1 MMRRKMRKLLA
12 LLLAAMLMSAC
23 ALTPAMAT
31 GMSAT
36 PSQAGTTQENG
47 GKTASETELNT
58 PETEPTTP
66 ISQVR
71 MQLVPDENGLSNDL
85 LVTGTCEPGHAVNV
99 WLCDKDGV
107 RIQGTFNPHAIKRTT
122 TSKGTFVTTFT
133 DLADGVY
140 RVEAA
145 YKLGSLKAVQAVT
158 PDLEPLNYVVV
169 DAAARAQEA
178 SSGNEPAVSEPVV
191 SEPVVSE
198 PVVNEPVVTV
208 PTTPLTSVQ
217 ASLSGTKDIYV
228 MGQGEEGRKVV
239 ITIYKGDA
247 ATSVAHTE
255 TISGGVFSTTFTD
268 MTPNDYRVHVC
279 YADAPEMS
287 TFANDGGV
295 VTVPASDPNAGTASD
310 PNAGTAS
317 DLNAGVSD
325 PNAGTASDPNAG
337 TASDPNAGMS
347 DPNAVVSDPNAVVS
361 DPNAGTASDSNGMP
375 STPVAITGISGGT
388 ESVQITGTAAANG
401 TVYIT
406 GSVDGQAFESKG
418 HPVGAD
424 GAFSL
429 TVALPGKSG
438 QVAVEVWVEEVGN
451 SSNFASQTVSVTVQA
466 AAQEPQQGPSMLNLS
481 PLTITEATYDV
492 AAGKFTIAGAGEPG
506 QNITIQVGEKTYEG
520 QIGSDGLYSIN
531 ESANGMT
538 GSVSVSVAYKDDA
551 SVQAATTTLVIPDP
565 STPTTVDITLSEVT
579 GGEGQITVKG
589 TAKAETEVTATV
601 GGATGTATADAT
613 GAFTLTIANVP
624 ANTYNEISVQYTDTA
639 NGNGATWQSPVTV
652 TAPQPDV
659 TPITVDALG
668 GEEVITVSGTAAA
681 GAKLN
686 ITLTVNGN
694 QTPYTASAQADE
706 SGAYSQSVAVKE
718 TGSLTVNVRV
728 EEDGAR
734 TPNVQELS
742 GHVVTVTPRVTT
754 LTVNVSY
761 DAGTQKVT
769 VSGAGN
775 ANEKLE
781 VKIGTT
787 ATFEAQVDT
796 NGLYTLTE
804 YVVGEG
810 DGMQV
815 VVTSK
820 DDPGRT
826 ASTTVNIPVPPT
838 TVDIKLQTATGGVGQ
853 VVLTGTAK
861 PTAAVQATVGGATGT
876 ATAAANGSFSLT
888 VTNVPAGDYNNIVVQ
903 YTDPSNGASATWN
916 AAVTVT
922 APVTATDI
930 TITTVTPEV
939 GKVTVI
945 GTAKAGER
953 VVASMLTPDNKTVT
967 RGIAVDANGSYTVVF
982 DGLVS
987 GTYKTLVVQYVS
999 AGVGNQANY
1008 AADIVV
1014 PAPAVETPSLQV
1026 DKLYVD
1032 SLVVIGKT
1040 TPNLKVTVST
1050 SYGSTQYV
1058 YSQNAGADG
1067 VFRIPLPRTQSV
1079 SAVVRVTVTYG
1090 ENQTVS
1096 TDIVVEKLTQK
1107 PTYLTLSRYKGSRG
1121 QVVLNLQERLAALGY
1136 PVNLTARYD
1145 YATEAAVR
1153 EFQRINGLA
1162 VDGIAGKDTQTKL
1175 YSVSARPYGSSTPT
1189 LYPVLVRGDRGSA
1202 VTRLQQRLRELGYY
1216 TISVD
1221 GIYGVGTQS
1230 AVRAFQ
1236 RINNLTQTG
1245 TADSYTQEVLF
1256 SAAALPVN
1264 SYTTSYVNLE
1274 RGDRGSAVTRL
1285 QSRLAALG
1293 YYSGSLDGIYGSA
1306 TQSAVRRFQSR
1317 NGIHAT
1323 GEADVNTQTVLFGSG
1338 AIANNSSGSSVGYVY
1353 LHYGSKGAAV
1363 TRLQQALK
1371 GEGYYR
1377 TGYVDGIYGDLTYA
1391 AVKEFQRDHGLA
1403 VDGIAGRKTQNA
1415 LYGTNY

>member
-1 MMRRKMRKLLA
+1 MRKWLA
-12 LLLAAMLMSAC
+12 LLLAAMLMGAC
-23 ALTPAMAT
+23 ALTPAVA
-31 GMSAT
+31 GASAT
-36 PSQAGTTQENG
+36 PSEANG
-47 GKTASETELNT
+47 GTASQ
-58 PETEPTTP
+58 ETEPTTP

-85 LVTGTCEPGHAVNV
+85 LVTGTCEPDHTVNV

-107 RIQGTFNPHAIKRTT
+107 RIQGSFNPHVVKRAN

-178 SSGNEPAVSEPVV
+178 SSGNEPAVSEPAV

-198 PVVNEPVVTV
+198 PVVNEPVVTA
-208 PTTPLTSVQ
+208 PTTPLASVQ
-217 ASLSGTKDIYV
+217 ASLSGTSDIV
-228 MGQGEEGRKVV
+228 VTGQGEEGRKVV

-255 TISGGVFSTTFTD
+255 TISGGAFSTTFTD

-279 YADAPEMS
+279 YADAPDMS
-287 TFANDGGV
+287 VFANDGGA
-295 VTVPASDPNAGTASD
+295 VTVPASDPNAGQSD
-310 PNAGTAS
+310 PNAGQ
-317 DLNAGVSD
+317 SD
-325 PNAGTASDPNAG
+325 PNAGQSDPNAG
-337 TASDPNAGMS
+337 QSDPNAGQS
-347 DPNAVVSDPNAVVS
+347 DPNGGA
-361 DPNAGTASDSNGMP
+361 P
-375 STPVAITGISGGT
+375 STPVAITSISGGT
-388 ESVQITGTAAANG
+388 ESVQIAGTAAANG

-406 GSVDGQAFESKG
+406 GAVDGQTFESQG
-418 HPVGAD
+418 HAVGAD
-424 GAFSL
+424 GSFSL
-429 TVALPGKSG
+429 TVALPGRSG
-438 QVAVEVWVEEVGN
+438 QVSVEVWVEEVGN
-451 SSNFASQTVSVTVQA
+451 SSNYASQTVSVTVQA
-466 AAQEPQQGPSMLNLS
+466 AAQDPQGPATLDLR
-481 PLTITEATYDV
+481 PLTITNATYDP
-492 AAGKFTIAGAGEPG
+492 ASGKFTIAGEGEPG
-506 QNITIQVGEKTYEG
+506 QSITIQVGEKTYEG

-531 ESANGMT
+531 ESADGLT

-551 SVQAATTTLVIPDP
+551 SVPEATTTLVIPDP

-589 TAKAETEVTATV
+589 KAKAETEVAATV

-639 NGNGATWQSPVTV
+639 NGNGATWQTPVTV

-668 GEEVITVSGTAAA
+668 GEEVITISGTAAA

-706 SGAYSQSVAVKE
+706 SGAYSQSIAVAE

-734 TPNVQELS
+734 TPNSQELN

-754 LTVNVSY
+754 LTVNASY

-838 TVDIKLQTATGGVGQ
+838 TVDIQLQSAVGGVGQ

-922 APVTATDI
+922 APVTVTDI

-967 RGIAVDANGSYTVVF
+967 RGIAVDGNGSYTVVF

-1008 AADIVV
+1008 ASDIVV

-1096 TDIVVEKLTQK
+1096 ADIVVEKLTQK

-1264 SYTTSYVNLE
+1264 SYTTSYVHLE

-1317 NGIHAT
+1317 NGIYAT

-1338 AIANNSSGSSVGYVY
+1338 AIANNSSGSSIGYVY

>member
-1 MMRRKMRKLLA
+1 MRSKMRKWLA
-12 LLLAAMLMSAC
+12 LLLAAMLMGAC
-23 ALTPAMAT
+23 ALTPAVA
-31 GMSAT
+31 GASAT
-36 PSQAGTTQENG
+36 PSEANG
-47 GKTASETELNT
+47 GTASQ
-58 PETEPTTP
+58 ETEPTTP

-85 LVTGTCEPGHAVNV
+85 LVTGTCEPDHTVNV

-107 RIQGTFNPHAIKRTT
+107 RIQGSFNPHVVKRAN
-122 TSKGTFVTTFT
+122 TSEGTFVTTFT

-169 DAAARAQEA
+169 DAAARAQAA
-178 SSGNEPAVSEPVV
+178 SSNNEQPAGNEPAG
-191 SEPVVSE
+191 
-198 PVVNEPVVTV
+198 NESAGNETTVTA
-208 PTTPLTSVQ
+208 PTTPLASVQ
-217 ASLSGTKDIYV
+217 ASLSGTSDIV
-228 MGQGEEGRKVV
+228 VTGQGEEGRKVV

-255 TISGGVFSTTFTD
+255 TISGGAFSTTFTD
-268 MTPNDYRVHVC
+268 MMPNDYRVHVC
-279 YADAPEMS
+279 YADAPDMS
-287 TFANDGGV
+287 VFANDGGA
-295 VTVPASDPNAGTASD
+295 VTVPASDPNAGQSD
-310 PNAGTAS
+310 PNAGAS
-317 DLNAGVSD
+317 DPNAGVSD
-325 PNAGTASDPNAG
+325 PNAG
-337 TASDPNAGMS
+337 
-347 DPNAVVSDPNAVVS
+347 VS
-361 DPNAGTASDSNGMP
+361 DPNAGESDPNAGESDPNGGTP
-375 STPVAITGISGGT
+375 STPVAITSISGGT
-388 ESVQITGTAAANG
+388 ESVQIAGTAAANG

-406 GSVDGQAFESKG
+406 GSVDGQTFESQG

-424 GAFSL
+424 GSFSL
-429 TVALPGKSG
+429 TVALPGRFG
-438 QVAVEVWVEEVGN
+438 QVSVEVWVEEVGN
-451 SSNFASQTVSVTVQA
+451 SSNYASQTVSVTVQA
-466 AAQEPQQGPSMLNLS
+466 AAQDPQGPATLDLR
-481 PLTITEATYDV
+481 PLTITNATYD
-492 AAGKFTIAGAGEPG
+492 AASGKFTIAGAGDPG

-520 QIGSDGLYSIN
+520 QIGSDGLYSIS
-531 ESANGMT
+531 ESADGLT
-538 GSVSVSVAYKDDA
+538 GNVSVSVAYRDGA
-551 SVQAATTTLVIPDP
+551 SVPAATTTLVIPDP

-639 NGNGATWQSPVTV
+639 NGNGATWQTPVTV

-706 SGAYSQSVAVKE
+706 SGAYSQSIAVAE

-734 TPNVQELS
+734 TPNSQELN

-754 LTVNVSY
+754 LTVSASY

-787 ATFEAQVDT
+787 ATFEAQVDI

-826 ASTTVNIPVPPT
+826 ANTTVNIPVPPS
-838 TVDIKLQTATGGVGQ
+838 TVDIQLQSAVGGVGQ

-861 PTAAVQATVGGATGT
+861 PAAAVQATVGGATGT

-945 GTAKAGER
+945 GTAKVGER

-967 RGIAVDANGSYTVVF
+967 RGIAVDGNGSYTVVF

-1008 AADIVV
+1008 ASDIVV

-1040 TPNLKVTVST
+1040 TPGLKVTVST

-1096 TDIVVEKLTQK
+1096 ADIVVEKLTQK

-1264 SYTTSYVNLE
+1264 SYTTSYVHLE

-1317 NGIHAT
+1317 NGIYAT

-1338 AIANNSSGSSVGYVY
+1338 AIANNSSGSSIGYVY

>member
-1 MMRRKMRKLLA
+1 MRSKMRKWLA
-12 LLLAAMLMSAC
+12 LLLAAMLMGAC
-23 ALTPAMAT
+23 ALTPAVA
-31 GMSAT
+31 GASAT
-36 PSQAGTTQENG
+36 PSEANG
-47 GKTASETELNT
+47 GTASQ
-58 PETEPTTP
+58 ETEPTTP

-85 LVTGTCEPGHAVNV
+85 LVTGTCEPDHTVNV

-107 RIQGTFNPHAIKRTT
+107 RIQGSFNPHVVKRAN

-191 SEPVVSE
+191 SEPVV
-198 PVVNEPVVTV
+198 NEPVVTV

-255 TISGGVFSTTFTD
+255 TISGGAFSTTFTD

-279 YADAPEMS
+279 YADAPDMS
-287 TFANDGGV
+287 VFANDGGA
-295 VTVPASDPNAGTASD
+295 VTVPASDPNAGQSD
-310 PNAGTAS
+310 PNAGQ
-317 DLNAGVSD
+317 SD
-325 PNAGTASDPNAG
+325 PNAGQSDPNAG
-337 TASDPNAGMS
+337 QSDPNAGQ
-347 DPNAVVSDPNAVVS
+347 S
-361 DPNAGTASDSNGMP
+361 DPNAGQSDPNAGQSDPNGGTP
-375 STPVAITGISGGT
+375 STPVAITSISGGT
-388 ESVQITGTAAANG
+388 ESVQIAGTAAANG

-406 GSVDGQAFESKG
+406 GAVDGQTFESQG

-424 GAFSL
+424 GSFSL
-429 TVALPGKSG
+429 TVALPGRSG
-438 QVAVEVWVEEVGN
+438 QVSVEVWVEEVGN
-451 SSNFASQTVSVTVQA
+451 SSNYASQTVSVTVQA
-466 AAQEPQQGPSMLNLS
+466 AAQDPQGPATLDLS
-481 PLTITEATYDV
+481 PLTITQATYDP
-492 AAGKFTIAGAGEPG
+492 ASGKFTIAGAGDPG

-538 GSVSVSVAYKDDA
+538 GSVSVSVAYRDDA
-551 SVQAATTTLVIPDP
+551 SVPAATTTLVIPDP

-624 ANTYNEISVQYTDTA
+624 ANTYNDVTVQYTDTA
-639 NGNGATWQSPVTV
+639 NGNGATWQTPVTV

-706 SGAYSQSVAVKE
+706 SGAYSQSIAVAE

-734 TPNVQELS
+734 TPNSQELN

-754 LTVNVSY
+754 LTVSASY

-787 ATFEAQVDT
+787 ATFEAQVDI

-826 ASTTVNIPVPPT
+826 ANTTVNIPVPPS
-838 TVDIKLQTATGGVGQ
+838 TVDVQLQSAVGGVGQ

-861 PTAAVQATVGGATGT
+861 PAAAVQATVGGATGT

-922 APVTATDI
+922 APVTVTDI

-967 RGIAVDANGSYTVVF
+967 RGIAVDENGSYTVVF

-987 GTYKTLVVQYVS
+987 GTYKSLVVQYVS

-1008 AADIVV
+1008 ASDIVV

-1040 TPNLKVTVST
+1040 TPGLKVTVST

-1153 EFQRINGLA
+1153 EFQRVNGLA

-1264 SYTTSYVNLE
+1264 SYTTSYVHLE

-1317 NGIHAT
+1317 NGIYAT

-1338 AIANNSSGSSVGYVY
+1338 AIANNSSGSSIGYVY

>member
-1 MMRRKMRKLLA
+1 MRSKMRKWLA
-12 LLLAAMLMSAC
+12 LLLAAMLMGAC
-23 ALTPAMAT
+23 ALTPAVA
-31 GMSAT
+31 GASAT
-36 PSQAGTTQENG
+36 PSEANG
-47 GKTASETELNT
+47 GTASQ
-58 PETEPTTP
+58 ETEPTTP

-85 LVTGTCEPGHAVNV
+85 LVTGTCEPDHTVNV

-107 RIQGTFNPHAIKRTT
+107 RIQGSFNPHVVKRAN
-122 TSKGTFVTTFT
+122 TSEGTFVTTFT

-169 DAAARAQEA
+169 DAAARAQAA
-178 SSGNEPAVSEPVV
+178 SSNNEQPAGNEPAGNESA
-191 SEPVVSE
+191 
-198 PVVNEPVVTV
+198 NDEPVVTA
-208 PTTPLTSVQ
+208 PTTPLASVQ
-217 ASLSGTKDIYV
+217 ASLSGTSDIV
-228 MGQGEEGRKVV
+228 VTGQGEEGRTVV

-255 TISGGVFSTTFTD
+255 TVSGGAFSTTFTD

-279 YADAPEMS
+279 YADALDMS
-287 TFANDGGV
+287 VFANDGGV
-295 VTVPASDPNAGTASD
+295 VTVPASDPNAGVSD
-310 PNAGTAS
+310 P
-317 DLNAGVSD
+317 NAGVSD
-325 PNAGTASDPNAG
+325 PNAG
-337 TASDPNAGMS
+337 
-347 DPNAVVSDPNAVVS
+347 VS
-361 DPNAGTASDSNGMP
+361 DPNAGQSDPNGSTP
-375 STPVAITGISGGT
+375 STPVAITSISGGT
-388 ESVQITGTAAANG
+388 ESVQIAGTAAANG

-406 GSVDGQAFESKG
+406 GAVDGQTFESQG

-424 GAFSL
+424 GSFSL
-429 TVALPGKSG
+429 TVALPGRSG
-438 QVAVEVWVEEVGN
+438 QVSVEVWVEEVGN
-451 SSNFASQTVSVTVQA
+451 SSNYASQTVSVTVQA
-466 AAQEPQQGPSMLNLS
+466 AAQDPQGPATLDLS
-481 PLTITEATYDV
+481 PLTITDATYDP
-492 AAGKFTIAGAGEPG
+492 ASGKFTIAGKGEPG
-506 QNITIQVGEKTYEG
+506 QNITIKVGETPYEG

-531 ESANGMT
+531 ESADGLT
-538 GSVSVSVAYKDDA
+538 GNVSVSVAYKDDA
-551 SVQAATTTLVIPDP
+551 SVQAATATLVIPDP

-589 TAKAETEVTATV
+589 TARAETEVTATV

-639 NGNGATWQSPVTV
+639 NGNGATWKTPVTV

-706 SGAYSQSVAVKE
+706 SGAYSQSIAVAE

-734 TPNVQELS
+734 TPNSQELN

-754 LTVNVSY
+754 LTVSASY

-787 ATFEAQVDT
+787 ATFEAQVDI

-826 ASTTVNIPVPPT
+826 ANTTVNIPVPPS
-838 TVDIKLQTATGGVGQ
+838 TVDVKIQSAVGGVGQ

-922 APVTATDI
+922 APVTVTDI

-967 RGIAVDANGSYTVVF
+967 RGIAVDGNGSYTVVF

-1008 AADIVV
+1008 ASDIVV

-1040 TPNLKVTVST
+1040 TPGLKVTVST

-1096 TDIVVEKLTQK
+1096 ADIVVEKLTQK

-1153 EFQRINGLA
+1153 EFQRVNGLA

-1264 SYTTSYVNLE
+1264 SYTTSYVHLE

-1317 NGIHAT
+1317 NGIYAT

-1338 AIANNSSGSSVGYVY
+1338 AIANNSSGSSIGYVY

>member
-1 MMRRKMRKLLA
+1 MRSKMRKWLA
-12 LLLAAMLMSAC
+12 LLLAAMLMGAC
-23 ALTPAMAT
+23 ALTPAVA
-31 GMSAT
+31 GASAT
-36 PSQAGTTQENG
+36 PSEANG
-47 GKTASETELNT
+47 GTASQ
-58 PETEPTTP
+58 ETEPTTP

-85 LVTGTCEPGHAVNV
+85 LVTGTCEPDHTVNV

-107 RIQGTFNPHAIKRTT
+107 RIQGSFNPHVVKRAN

-169 DAAARAQEA
+169 DAAARAQAANSNNEQPA
-178 SSGNEPAVSEPVV
+178 GNEPAGNESAGNE
-191 SEPVVSE
+191 SA
-198 PVVNEPVVTV
+198 NDEPVVTA
-208 PTTPLTSVQ
+208 PTTPLASVQ
-217 ASLSGTKDIYV
+217 ASLSGTSDIV
-228 MGQGEEGRKVV
+228 VTGQGEEGRKVV

-255 TISGGVFSTTFTD
+255 TISGGAFSTTFTD
-268 MTPNDYRVHVC
+268 MMPNDYRVHVC
-279 YADAPEMS
+279 YADAPDMS
-287 TFANDGGV
+287 VFANDGGA
-295 VTVPASDPNAGTASD
+295 VTVPASDPNAGQSDPNAGASD
-310 PNAGTAS
+310 PNAG
-317 DLNAGVSD
+317 
-325 PNAGTASDPNAG
+325 ASDPNAG
-337 TASDPNAGMS
+337 ESDPNGS
-347 DPNAVVSDPNAVVS
+347 
-361 DPNAGTASDSNGMP
+361 TP
-375 STPVAITGISGGT
+375 SMPVAITSISGGT
-388 ESVQITGTAAANG
+388 ESVQIAGTAAANG

-406 GSVDGQAFESKG
+406 GAVDGQTFESQG
-418 HPVGAD
+418 HAVGAD
-424 GAFSL
+424 GSFSL
-429 TVALPGKSG
+429 TVALPGRSG
-438 QVAVEVWVEEVGN
+438 QVSVEVWVEEVGN
-451 SSNFASQTVSVTVQA
+451 SSNYASQTVSVTVQA
-466 AAQEPQQGPSMLNLS
+466 AAQDPQGPATLDLS
-481 PLTITEATYDV
+481 PLTITQATYDP
-492 AAGKFTIAGAGEPG
+492 ASGKFTIAGEGEPG
-506 QNITIQVGEKTYEG
+506 QSITIQVGETPYEG
-520 QIGSDGLYSIN
+520 KIGSDGLYSIS
-531 ESANGMT
+531 ESADGLT
-538 GSVSVSVAYKDDA
+538 GSVSVSVAYKDGA
-551 SVQAATTTLVIPDP
+551 SVPAATATLVIPDP
-565 STPTTVDITLSEVT
+565 STPTTVNITLSEVT

-589 TAKAETEVTATV
+589 TARAETEVTATV

-639 NGNGATWQSPVTV
+639 NGNGATWQTPVTV

-668 GEEVITVSGTAAA
+668 GEEVITISGTAAA

-706 SGAYSQSVAVKE
+706 SGAYSQSIAVAE

-734 TPNVQELS
+734 TPNSQELS

-754 LTVNVSY
+754 LTVNASY

-826 ASTTVNIPVPPT
+826 ASTTVNIPVPPS
-838 TVDIKLQTATGGVGQ
+838 TVDIKIQSAVGGVGQ

-922 APVTATDI
+922 APVTVTDI

-967 RGIAVDANGSYTVVF
+967 RGIAVDENGSYTVVF

-1008 AADIVV
+1008 ASDIVV

-1040 TPNLKVTVST
+1040 TPGLKVTVST

-1096 TDIVVEKLTQK
+1096 ADIVVEKLTQK

-1256 SAAALPVN
+1256 SAVALPVN
-1264 SYTTSYVNLE
+1264 SYTTSYVHLE

-1317 NGIHAT
+1317 NGIYAT

-1338 AIANNSSGSSVGYVY
+1338 AIANNSSGSSIGYVY

>member
-1 MMRRKMRKLLA
+1 MRSKMRKWLA
-12 LLLAAMLMSAC
+12 LLLAAMLMGAC
-23 ALTPAMAT
+23 ALTPAVA
-31 GMSAT
+31 GASAT
-36 PSQAGTTQENG
+36 PSEANG
-47 GKTASETELNT
+47 GTASQ
-58 PETEPTTP
+58 ETEPTTP

-85 LVTGTCEPGHAVNV
+85 LVTGTCEPDHTVNV

-107 RIQGTFNPHAIKRTT
+107 RIQGSFNPHVVKRAN
-122 TSKGTFVTTFT
+122 TSEGTFVTTFT

-169 DAAARAQEA
+169 DAAARAQAA
-178 SSGNEPAVSEPVV
+178 SSNNEQPAGNEPAGNESA
-191 SEPVVSE
+191 
-198 PVVNEPVVTV
+198 NDEPVVTA
-208 PTTPLTSVQ
+208 PTTPLASVQ
-217 ASLSGTKDIYV
+217 ASLSGTSDIV
-228 MGQGEEGRKVV
+228 VTGQGEEGRTVV

-255 TISGGVFSTTFTD
+255 TVSGGAFSTTFTD

-279 YADAPEMS
+279 YADALDMS
-287 TFANDGGV
+287 VFANDGGV
-295 VTVPASDPNAGTASD
+295 VTVPASDPNAGVSD
-310 PNAGTAS
+310 PNAGAS
-317 DLNAGVSD
+317 DPNAGVSD
-325 PNAGTASDPNAG
+325 PNAG
-337 TASDPNAGMS
+337 
-347 DPNAVVSDPNAVVS
+347 VS
-361 DPNAGTASDSNGMP
+361 DPNAGVSDPNAGVSDPNAGVSDPNAGVSDPNAGVSDPNAGQSDPNGSTP
-375 STPVAITGISGGT
+375 STPVAITSISGGT
-388 ESVQITGTAAANG
+388 ESVQIAGTAAANG

-406 GSVDGQAFESKG
+406 GAVDGQTFESQG

-424 GAFSL
+424 GSFSL
-429 TVALPGKSG
+429 TVALPGRSG
-438 QVAVEVWVEEVGN
+438 QVSVEVWVEEVGN
-451 SSNFASQTVSVTVQA
+451 SSNYASQTVSVTVQA
-466 AAQEPQQGPSMLNLS
+466 AAQDPQGPATLDLS
-481 PLTITEATYDV
+481 PLTITDATYDP
-492 AAGKFTIAGAGEPG
+492 ASGKFTIAGKGEPG
-506 QNITIQVGEKTYEG
+506 QNITIKVGETPYEG

-531 ESANGMT
+531 ESADGLT
-538 GSVSVSVAYKDDA
+538 GNVSVSVAYKDDA
-551 SVQAATTTLVIPDP
+551 SVQAATATLVIPDP

-589 TAKAETEVTATV
+589 TARAETEVTATV

-639 NGNGATWQSPVTV
+639 NGNGATWKTPVTV

-706 SGAYSQSVAVKE
+706 SGAYSQSIAVAE

-734 TPNVQELS
+734 TPNSQELS

-754 LTVNVSY
+754 LTVNASY

-787 ATFEAQVDT
+787 ATFEAQVDI

-826 ASTTVNIPVPPT
+826 ANTTVNIPVPPS
-838 TVDIKLQTATGGVGQ
+838 TVDVKIQSAVGGVGQ

-922 APVTATDI
+922 APVTVTDI

-967 RGIAVDANGSYTVVF
+967 RGIAVDGNGSYTVVF

-1008 AADIVV
+1008 ASDIVV

-1040 TPNLKVTVST
+1040 TPGLKVTVST

-1096 TDIVVEKLTQK
+1096 ADIVVEKLTQK

-1153 EFQRINGLA
+1153 EFQRVNGLA

-1264 SYTTSYVNLE
+1264 SYTTSYVHLE

-1317 NGIHAT
+1317 NGIYAT

-1338 AIANNSSGSSVGYVY
+1338 AIANNSSGSSIGYVY

>member
-1 MMRRKMRKLLA
+1 MRSKMRKWLA
-12 LLLAAMLMSAC
+12 LLLAAMLMGAC
-23 ALTPAMAT
+23 ALTPAVA
-31 GMSAT
+31 GASAT
-36 PSQAGTTQENG
+36 PSEANG
-47 GKTASETELNT
+47 GTASQ
-58 PETEPTTP
+58 ETEPTTP

-85 LVTGTCEPGHAVNV
+85 LVTGTCEPDHTVNV

-107 RIQGTFNPHAIKRTT
+107 RIQGAFNPHVVKRAN

-178 SSGNEPAVSEPVV
+178 SSGNEPAVSEPAVSEPVV
-191 SEPVVSE
+191 SEPVVNE

-217 ASLSGTKDIYV
+217 ASLSGTSDIV
-228 MGQGEEGRKVV
+228 VTGQGEEGRKVV

-255 TISGGVFSTTFTD
+255 TISGGAFSTTFTD
-268 MTPNDYRVHVC
+268 MMPNDYRVHVC
-279 YADAPEMS
+279 YADAPDMS
-287 TFANDGGV
+287 VFANDGGA
-295 VTVPASDPNAGTASD
+295 VTVPASDPNAGASD
-310 PNAGTAS
+310 P
-317 DLNAGVSD
+317 NAGVSD
-325 PNAGTASDPNAG
+325 PNAGESDPNAG
-337 TASDPNAGMS
+337 
-347 DPNAVVSDPNAVVS
+347 VS
-361 DPNAGTASDSNGMP
+361 DPNAGVSDPNAGQSDPNAGQSDPNGGTP
-375 STPVAITGISGGT
+375 STPVAITSISGGT
-388 ESVQITGTAAANG
+388 ESVQIAGTAAANG

-406 GSVDGQAFESKG
+406 GSVDGQTFESQG

-424 GAFSL
+424 GSFSL
-429 TVALPGKSG
+429 TVALPGRSG
-438 QVAVEVWVEEVGN
+438 QVSVEVWVEEVGN
-451 SSNFASQTVSVTVQA
+451 SSNYASQTVSVTVQA
-466 AAQEPQQGPSMLNLS
+466 AAQEPQGPATLDLS
-481 PLTITEATYDV
+481 PLTITNATYD
-492 AAGKFTIAGAGEPG
+492 AASGKFTIAGKGEPD
-506 QNITIQVGEKTYEG
+506 QSITIQVGETPYGGK
-520 QIGSDGLYSIN
+520 IGSDGLYSIK
-531 ESANGMT
+531 ESAKGMT
-538 GSVSVSVAYKDDA
+538 GSVSVSVAYRDDA
-551 SVQAATTTLVIPDP
+551 SVPEATATLVIPAP

-589 TAKAETEVTATV
+589 TARAETEVTATV

-624 ANTYNEISVQYTDTA
+624 ANTYNDVTVQYTDTA
-639 NGNGATWQSPVTV
+639 NGNGATWQTPVTV

-706 SGAYSQSVAVKE
+706 SGAYSQSIAVAE

-734 TPNVQELS
+734 TPNSQELS

-754 LTVNVSY
+754 LTVSASY

-787 ATFEAQVDT
+787 ATFEAQVDI

-826 ASTTVNIPVPPT
+826 ANTTVNIPVPPS
-838 TVDIKLQTATGGVGQ
+838 TVDIQLQSAVGGVGQ

-922 APVTATDI
+922 APVTVTDI

-967 RGIAVDANGSYTVVF
+967 RGIAVDENGSYTVVF

-987 GTYKTLVVQYVS
+987 GTYKSLVVQYVS

-1008 AADIVV
+1008 ASDIVV

-1040 TPNLKVTVST
+1040 TPGLKVTVST

-1096 TDIVVEKLTQK
+1096 ADIVVEKLTQK

-1264 SYTTSYVNLE
+1264 SYTTSYVHLE

-1317 NGIHAT
+1317 NGIYAT

-1338 AIANNSSGSSVGYVY
+1338 AIANNSSGSSIGYVY

>member
-1 MMRRKMRKLLA
+1 MRSKMRKWLA
-12 LLLAAMLMSAC
+12 LLLAAMLMGAC
-23 ALTPAMAT
+23 ALTPAVA
-31 GMSAT
+31 GASAT

-178 SSGNEPAVSEPVV
+178 SSGNEPAVSEPAV

-198 PVVNEPVVTV
+198 PVVNEPVVTA
-208 PTTPLTSVQ
+208 PTTPLASVQ
-217 ASLSGTKDIYV
+217 ASLSGTSDIV
-228 MGQGEEGRKVV
+228 VTGQGEEGRKVV

-255 TISGGVFSTTFTD
+255 TISGGAFSTTFTD

-279 YADAPEMS
+279 YADAPDMS
-287 TFANDGGV
+287 VFANDGGA
-295 VTVPASDPNAGTASD
+295 VTVPASDPNAGQSDPNAGASD
-310 PNAGTAS
+310 PNAG
-317 DLNAGVSD
+317 
-325 PNAGTASDPNAG
+325 ASDPNAG
-337 TASDPNAGMS
+337 QSDPNAGQ
-347 DPNAVVSDPNAVVS
+347 S
-361 DPNAGTASDSNGMP
+361 DPNAGESDPNGGTP
-375 STPVAITGISGGT
+375 STPVAITSISGGT
-388 ESVQITGTAAANG
+388 ESVQIAGTAAANG

-406 GSVDGQAFESKG
+406 GAVDGQTFESQG

-424 GAFSL
+424 GSFSL
-429 TVALPGKSG
+429 TVALPGRSG
-438 QVAVEVWVEEVGN
+438 QVSVEVWVEEVGN
-451 SSNFASQTVSVTVQA
+451 NSNYASQTVSVTVQA
-466 AAQEPQQGPSMLNLS
+466 AAQDPQGPATLDLS
-481 PLTITEATYDV
+481 PLTITQATYDPTS
-492 AAGKFTIAGAGEPG
+492 GKFTIAGAGDPG
-506 QNITIQVGEKTYEG
+506 QSITIQVGETPYEG

-531 ESANGMT
+531 ESADGLT
-538 GSVSVSVAYKDDA
+538 GNVSVSVAYKDDA
-551 SVQAATTTLVIPDP
+551 SVQAATATLVIPDP

-639 NGNGATWQSPVTV
+639 NGNGATWQTPVTV

-668 GEEVITVSGTAAA
+668 GEEVITISGTAAA

-706 SGAYSQSVAVKE
+706 SGAYSQSIAVAE

-734 TPNVQELS
+734 TPNSQELN

-754 LTVNVSY
+754 LTVNASY

-826 ASTTVNIPVPPT
+826 ANTTVNIPVPPS
-838 TVDIKLQTATGGVGQ
+838 TVDIQLQSAVGGVGQ

-922 APVTATDI
+922 APVTVTDI

-967 RGIAVDANGSYTVVF
+967 RGIAVDENGSYTVVF

-1008 AADIVV
+1008 ASDIVV

-1040 TPNLKVTVST
+1040 TPGLKVTVST

-1096 TDIVVEKLTQK
+1096 ADIVVEKLTQK

-1153 EFQRINGLA
+1153 EFQRVNGLA

-1264 SYTTSYVNLE
+1264 SYTTSYVHLE

-1317 NGIHAT
+1317 NGIYAT

-1338 AIANNSSGSSVGYVY
+1338 AIANNSSGSSIGYVY

>member
-295 VTVPASDPNAGTASD
+295 VTVPASDPNAVVSD

-317 DLNAGVSD
+317 DPNAGVSD

-347 DPNAVVSDPNAVVS
+347 DPNAVVSDPNA
-361 DPNAGTASDSNGMP
+361 GTASDSNGMP
-375 STPVAITGISGGT
+375 STPVVITGISGGT

-481 PLTITEATYDV
+481 PLTITEATYDA

-551 SVQAATTTLVIPDP
+551 SVQAATATLVIPDP
-565 STPTTVDITLSEVT
+565 AAPTTVDIALSEVT

-639 NGNGATWQSPVTV
+639 NGNGATWQTPVTV

-1153 EFQRINGLA
+1153 EFQRVNGLA

-1175 YSVSARPYGSSTPT
+1175 YSVSARPYDSSTPT

>member
-169 DAAARAQEA
+169 DVAARAQEA
-178 SSGNEPAVSEPVV
+178 SSGNEPAV

-325 PNAGTASDPNAG
+325 PNAGVSDPNAGVSDPNAG
-337 TASDPNAGMS
+337 TASDPNAG
-347 DPNAVVSDPNAVVS
+347 VS
-361 DPNAGTASDSNGMP
+361 DPNAGESDPNGGTP
-375 STPVAITGISGGT
+375 STPVAITSISGGT
-388 ESVQITGTAAANG
+388 ESVQIAGTAAANG

-406 GSVDGQAFESKG
+406 GSVDGQTFESQG

-424 GAFSL
+424 GSFSL
-429 TVALPGKSG
+429 TVALPGRSG
-438 QVAVEVWVEEVGN
+438 QVSVEVWVEEVGN
-451 SSNFASQTVSVTVQA
+451 SSNYASQTVSVTVQA
-466 AAQEPQQGPSMLNLS
+466 AAQDPQGPATLDLS
-481 PLTITEATYDV
+481 PLTITNATYD
-492 AAGKFTIAGAGEPG
+492 AASGKFTIAGAGEPG

-531 ESANGMT
+531 ESADDMT
-538 GSVSVSVAYKDDA
+538 GSVSVSVAYRDDA
-551 SVQAATTTLVIPDP
+551 SVPAATTTLVIPDP

-624 ANTYNEISVQYTDTA
+624 ANTYNDVTVQYTDTA

-826 ASTTVNIPVPPT
+826 ASTTVNIPVSPT

>member
-1 MMRRKMRKLLA
+1 MRSKMRKWLA
-12 LLLAAMLMSAC
+12 LLLAAMLMGAC
-23 ALTPAMAT
+23 ALTPAVA
-31 GMSAT
+31 GASAT

-178 SSGNEPAVSEPVV
+178 SSGNEPAVSEPAV

-198 PVVNEPVVTV
+198 PVVNEPVVTA
-208 PTTPLTSVQ
+208 PTTPLASVQ
-217 ASLSGTKDIYV
+217 ASLSGTSDIV
-228 MGQGEEGRKVV
+228 VTGQGEEGRKVV

-255 TISGGVFSTTFTD
+255 TISGGAFSTTFTD

-279 YADAPEMS
+279 YADAPDMS
-287 TFANDGGV
+287 VFANDGGA
-295 VTVPASDPNAGTASD
+295 VTVPASDPNAGQSDPNAGASD
-310 PNAGTAS
+310 PNAGAS
-317 DLNAGVSD
+317 DPNAGQSDPNAGQSDPNAGQSDPNAGESDPNAGVSD
-325 PNAGTASDPNAG
+325 PNAGQSDPNAG
-337 TASDPNAGMS
+337 ESDPNG
-347 DPNAVVSDPNAVVS
+347 
-361 DPNAGTASDSNGMP
+361 GTP
-375 STPVAITGISGGT
+375 STPVAITSISGGT
-388 ESVQITGTAAANG
+388 ESVQIAGTAAANG

-406 GSVDGQAFESKG
+406 GAVDGQTFESQG

-424 GAFSL
+424 GSFSL
-429 TVALPGKSG
+429 TVALPGRSG
-438 QVAVEVWVEEVGN
+438 QVSVEVWVEEVGN
-451 SSNFASQTVSVTVQA
+451 NSNYASQTVSVTVQA
-466 AAQEPQQGPSMLNLS
+466 AAQDPQGPATLDLS
-481 PLTITEATYDV
+481 PLTITQATYDPTS
-492 AAGKFTIAGAGEPG
+492 GKFTIAGAGDPG
-506 QNITIQVGEKTYEG
+506 QSITIQVGETPYEG

-531 ESANGMT
+531 ESADGLT
-538 GSVSVSVAYKDDA
+538 GNVSVSVAYKDDA
-551 SVQAATTTLVIPDP
+551 SVQAATATLVIPDP

-639 NGNGATWQSPVTV
+639 NGNGATWQTPVTV

-668 GEEVITVSGTAAA
+668 GEEVITISGTAAA

-706 SGAYSQSVAVKE
+706 SGAYSQSIAVAE

-734 TPNVQELS
+734 TPNSQELN

-754 LTVNVSY
+754 LTVNASY

-826 ASTTVNIPVPPT
+826 ANTTVNIPVPPS
-838 TVDIKLQTATGGVGQ
+838 TVDIQLQSAVGGVGQ

-922 APVTATDI
+922 APVTVTDI

-967 RGIAVDANGSYTVVF
+967 RGIAVDENGSYTVVF

-1008 AADIVV
+1008 ASDIVV

-1040 TPNLKVTVST
+1040 TPGLKVTVST

-1096 TDIVVEKLTQK
+1096 ADIVVEKLTQK

-1153 EFQRINGLA
+1153 EFQRVNGLA

-1264 SYTTSYVNLE
+1264 SYTTSYVHLE

-1317 NGIHAT
+1317 NGIYAT

-1338 AIANNSSGSSVGYVY
+1338 AIANNSSGSSIGYVY

>member
-1 MMRRKMRKLLA
+1 MRSKMRKWLA
-12 LLLAAMLMSAC
+12 LLLAAMLMGAC
-23 ALTPAMAT
+23 ALTPAVA
-31 GMSAT
+31 GASAT
-36 PSQAGTTQENG
+36 PSEANG
-47 GKTASETELNT
+47 GTASQ
-58 PETEPTTP
+58 ETEPTTP

-85 LVTGTCEPGHAVNV
+85 LVTGTCEPDHTVNV

-107 RIQGTFNPHAIKRTT
+107 RIQGSFNPHVVKRAN
-122 TSKGTFVTTFT
+122 TSEGTFVTTFT

-169 DAAARAQEA
+169 DAAARAQAA
-178 SSGNEPAVSEPVV
+178 SSNNEQPAGNEPAGNESA
-191 SEPVVSE
+191 
-198 PVVNEPVVTV
+198 NDEPVVTA
-208 PTTPLTSVQ
+208 PTTPLASVQ
-217 ASLSGTKDIYV
+217 ASLSGTSDIV
-228 MGQGEEGRKVV
+228 VTGQGEEGRTVV

-255 TISGGVFSTTFTD
+255 TVSGGAFSTTFTD

-279 YADAPEMS
+279 YADALDMS
-287 TFANDGGV
+287 VFANDGGV
-295 VTVPASDPNAGTASD
+295 VTVPASDPNAGVSD
-310 PNAGTAS
+310 PNAGAS
-317 DLNAGVSD
+317 DPNAGVSD
-325 PNAGTASDPNAG
+325 PNAG
-337 TASDPNAGMS
+337 
-347 DPNAVVSDPNAVVS
+347 VS
-361 DPNAGTASDSNGMP
+361 DPNAGVSDPNAGVSDPNAGVSDPNAGVSDPNAGVSDPNAGQSDPNGSTP
-375 STPVAITGISGGT
+375 STPVAITSISGGT
-388 ESVQITGTAAANG
+388 ESVQIAGTAAANG

-406 GSVDGQAFESKG
+406 GAVDGQTFESQG

-424 GAFSL
+424 GSFSL
-429 TVALPGKSG
+429 TVALPGRSG
-438 QVAVEVWVEEVGN
+438 QVSVEVWVEEVGN
-451 SSNFASQTVSVTVQA
+451 SSNYASQTVSVTVQA
-466 AAQEPQQGPSMLNLS
+466 AAQDPQGPATLDLS
-481 PLTITEATYDV
+481 PLTITDATYDP
-492 AAGKFTIAGAGEPG
+492 ASGKFTIAGKGEPG
-506 QNITIQVGEKTYEG
+506 QNITIKVGETPYEG

-531 ESANGMT
+531 ESADGLT
-538 GSVSVSVAYKDDA
+538 GNVSVSVAYKDDA
-551 SVQAATTTLVIPDP
+551 SVQAATATLVIPDP

-589 TAKAETEVTATV
+589 TARAETEVTATV

-639 NGNGATWQSPVTV
+639 NGNGATWKTPVTV

-706 SGAYSQSVAVKE
+706 SGAYSQSIAVAE

-734 TPNVQELS
+734 TPNSQELN

-754 LTVNVSY
+754 LTVSASY

-787 ATFEAQVDT
+787 ATFEAQVDI

-826 ASTTVNIPVPPT
+826 ANTTVNIPVPPS
-838 TVDIKLQTATGGVGQ
+838 TVDVKIQSAVGGVGQ

-922 APVTATDI
+922 APVTVTDI

-967 RGIAVDANGSYTVVF
+967 RGIAVDGNGSYTVVF

-1008 AADIVV
+1008 ASDIVV

-1040 TPNLKVTVST
+1040 TPGLKVTVST

-1096 TDIVVEKLTQK
+1096 ADIVVEKLTQK

-1153 EFQRINGLA
+1153 EFQRVNGLA

-1264 SYTTSYVNLE
+1264 SYTTSYVHLE

-1317 NGIHAT
+1317 NGIYAT

-1338 AIANNSSGSSVGYVY
+1338 AIANNSSGSSIGYVY

>member
-1 MMRRKMRKLLA
+1 MRSKMRKWLA
-12 LLLAAMLMSAC
+12 LLLAAMLMGAC
-23 ALTPAMAT
+23 ALTPAVA
-31 GMSAT
+31 GASAT

-178 SSGNEPAVSEPVV
+178 SSGNEPAVSEPAV

-198 PVVNEPVVTV
+198 PVVNEPVVTA
-208 PTTPLTSVQ
+208 PTTPLASVQ
-217 ASLSGTKDIYV
+217 ASLSGTSDIV
-228 MGQGEEGRKVV
+228 VTGQGEEGRKVV

-255 TISGGVFSTTFTD
+255 TISGGAFSTTFTD

-279 YADAPEMS
+279 YADAPDMS
-287 TFANDGGV
+287 VFANDGGA
-295 VTVPASDPNAGTASD
+295 VTVPASDPNAGQSDPNAGASD
-310 PNAGTAS
+310 PNAG
-317 DLNAGVSD
+317 
-325 PNAGTASDPNAG
+325 ASDPNAG
-337 TASDPNAGMS
+337 QSDPNAGQSDPNAGASDPNAG
-347 DPNAVVSDPNAVVS
+347 AS
-361 DPNAGTASDSNGMP
+361 DPNAGQSDPNAGESDPNGGTP
-375 STPVAITGISGGT
+375 STPVAITSISGGT
-388 ESVQITGTAAANG
+388 ESVQIAGTAAANG

-406 GSVDGQAFESKG
+406 GSVDGQTFESQG

-424 GAFSL
+424 GSFSL
-429 TVALPGKSG
+429 TVALPGRSG
-438 QVAVEVWVEEVGN
+438 QVSVEVWVEEVGN
-451 SSNFASQTVSVTVQA
+451 NSNYASQTVSVTVQA
-466 AAQEPQQGPSMLNLS
+466 AAQDPQGPATLDLS
-481 PLTITEATYDV
+481 PLTITQATYDPTS
-492 AAGKFTIAGAGEPG
+492 GKFTIAGAGDPG
-506 QNITIQVGEKTYEG
+506 QSITIQVGETPYEG

-531 ESANGMT
+531 ESADGLT
-538 GSVSVSVAYKDDA
+538 GNVSVSVAYKDDA
-551 SVQAATTTLVIPDP
+551 SVQAATATLVIPDP

-639 NGNGATWQSPVTV
+639 NGNGATWQTPVTV

-668 GEEVITVSGTAAA
+668 GEEVITISGTAAA

-706 SGAYSQSVAVKE
+706 SGAYSQSIAVAE

-734 TPNVQELS
+734 TPNSQELN

-754 LTVNVSY
+754 LTVNASY

-826 ASTTVNIPVPPT
+826 ANTTVNIPVPPS
-838 TVDIKLQTATGGVGQ
+838 TVDIQLQSAVGGVGQ

-922 APVTATDI
+922 APVTVTDI

-967 RGIAVDANGSYTVVF
+967 RGIAVDENGSYTVVF

-1008 AADIVV
+1008 ASDIVV

-1040 TPNLKVTVST
+1040 TPGLKVTVST

-1096 TDIVVEKLTQK
+1096 ADIVVEKLTQK

-1153 EFQRINGLA
+1153 EFQRVNGLA

-1264 SYTTSYVNLE
+1264 SYTTSYVHLE

-1317 NGIHAT
+1317 NGIYAT

-1338 AIANNSSGSSVGYVY
+1338 AIANNSSGSSIGYVY

>member
-85 LVTGTCEPGHAVNV
+85 LVTGMCEPDHAVNV

-107 RIQGTFNPHAIKRTT
+107 RIQGTFNPHVVKRTN

-169 DAAARAQEA
+169 DAAARAQAA
-178 SSGNEPAVSEPVV
+178 SSNNEQPASNEPAG
-191 SEPVVSE
+191 
-198 PVVNEPVVTV
+198 NEPVVTA
-208 PTTPLTSVQ
+208 PTTPLASVQ
-217 ASLSGTKDIYV
+217 ASLSGTSDIV
-228 MGQGEEGRKVV
+228 VTGQGEEGRKVV

-255 TISGGVFSTTFTD
+255 TISGGAFSTTFTD
-268 MTPNDYRVHVC
+268 MTPNDYRAHVC
-279 YADAPEMS
+279 YADAPDMS
-287 TFANDGGV
+287 VFANDGGA
-295 VTVPASDPNAGTASD
+295 VTVPASDPNAGVSD
-310 PNAGTAS
+310 PNAGQS
-317 DLNAGVSD
+317 DPNAGVSD
-325 PNAGTASDPNAG
+325 PNAGQSDPNAG
-337 TASDPNAGMS
+337 QSDPNAGQS
-347 DPNAVVSDPNAVVS
+347 DPNAGVS
-361 DPNAGTASDSNGMP
+361 DPNAGQSDPNAGVSDPNAGQSDPNAGQSDPNGGTP
-375 STPVAITGISGGT
+375 STPVAITSISGGT
-388 ESVQITGTAAANG
+388 ESVQIAGTAAANG

-406 GSVDGQAFESKG
+406 GSVDGQTFESQG

-424 GAFSL
+424 GSFSL
-429 TVALPGKSG
+429 TVALPGRSG
-438 QVAVEVWVEEVGN
+438 QVSVEVWVEEVGN
-451 SSNFASQTVSVTVQA
+451 SSNYASQTVSVTVQA
-466 AAQEPQQGPSMLNLS
+466 AAQDPQGPATLDLS
-481 PLTITEATYDV
+481 PLTITNATYD
-492 AAGKFTIAGAGEPG
+492 AASGKFTIAGAGDPG

-531 ESANGMT
+531 ESADDMT

-551 SVQAATTTLVIPDP
+551 SVPAATTTLVIPDP

-589 TAKAETEVTATV
+589 TARAETEVTATV

-624 ANTYNEISVQYTDTA
+624 ANTYNDVTVQYTDTA
-639 NGNGATWQSPVTV
+639 NGNGATWQTPVTV

-706 SGAYSQSVAVKE
+706 SGAYSQSIAVAE

-734 TPNVQELS
+734 TPNSQELN

-754 LTVNVSY
+754 LTVSASY

-787 ATFEAQVDT
+787 ATFEAQVDI

-826 ASTTVNIPVPPT
+826 ANTTVNIPVPPS
-838 TVDIKLQTATGGVGQ
+838 TVDIQLQSAVGGVGQ

-922 APVTATDI
+922 APVTVTDI

-987 GTYKTLVVQYVS
+987 GTYKSLVVQYVS

-1008 AADIVV
+1008 ASDIVV

-1040 TPNLKVTVST
+1040 TPGLKVTVST

-1079 SAVVRVTVTYG
+1079 SAVVKVTVTYG

-1096 TDIVVEKLTQK
+1096 ADIVVEKLTQK

-1153 EFQRINGLA
+1153 EFQRVNGLA

-1264 SYTTSYVNLE
+1264 SYTTSYVHLE

-1317 NGIHAT
+1317 NGIYAT

-1338 AIANNSSGSSVGYVY
+1338 AIANNSSGSSIGYVY

>member
-1 MMRRKMRKLLA
+1 MRSKMRKWLA
-12 LLLAAMLMSAC
+12 LLLAAMLMGAC
-23 ALTPAMAT
+23 ALTPAVA
-31 GMSAT
+31 GASAT
-36 PSQAGTTQENG
+36 PSEANG
-47 GKTASETELNT
+47 GTASQ
-58 PETEPTTP
+58 ETEPTTP

-85 LVTGTCEPGHAVNV
+85 LVTGTCEPDHTVNV

-107 RIQGTFNPHAIKRTT
+107 RIQGSFNPHAVKRAN

-191 SEPVVSE
+191 
-198 PVVNEPVVTV
+198 NEPANNETTVTA
-208 PTTPLTSVQ
+208 PTTPLASVQ
-217 ASLSGTKDIYV
+217 ASLSGTSDIV
-228 MGQGEEGRKVV
+228 VTGQGEEGRKVV

-255 TISGGVFSTTFTD
+255 TISGGAFSTTFTD

-279 YADAPEMS
+279 YADAPDMS
-287 TFANDGGV
+287 VFANDGGA
-295 VTVPASDPNAGTASD
+295 VTVPASDPNAGQSD
-310 PNAGTAS
+310 PNAGQS
-317 DLNAGVSD
+317 DPNAGVSD
-325 PNAGTASDPNAG
+325 PNAGQSDPNAGASDPNAG
-337 TASDPNAGMS
+337 
-347 DPNAVVSDPNAVVS
+347 VS
-361 DPNAGTASDSNGMP
+361 DPNAGVSDPNAGQSDPNGGTP
-375 STPVAITGISGGT
+375 STPVAITSISGGT
-388 ESVQITGTAAANG
+388 ESVQIAGTAAANG

-406 GSVDGQAFESKG
+406 GAVDGQTFESQG

-424 GAFSL
+424 GSFSL
-429 TVALPGKSG
+429 TVALPGRSG
-438 QVAVEVWVEEVGN
+438 QVSVEVWVEEVGN
-451 SSNFASQTVSVTVQA
+451 SSNYASQTVSVTVQA
-466 AAQEPQQGPSMLNLS
+466 AAQDPQGPATLDLS
-481 PLTITEATYDV
+481 PLTITNATYD
-492 AAGKFTIAGAGEPG
+492 AASGKFTIAGAGDPG

-531 ESANGMT
+531 ESADDMT

-551 SVQAATTTLVIPDP
+551 SVPAATTTLVIPDP

-589 TAKAETEVTATV
+589 TARAETEVTATV

-639 NGNGATWQSPVTV
+639 NGNGATWQTPVTV

-686 ITLTVNGN
+686 VTLTVNGN

-706 SGAYSQSVAVKE
+706 SGAYSQSIAVAE

-734 TPNVQELS
+734 TPNSQELN

-754 LTVNVSY
+754 LTVSASY

-787 ATFEAQVDT
+787 ATFEAQVDI

-826 ASTTVNIPVPPT
+826 ANTTVNIPVPPS
-838 TVDIKLQTATGGVGQ
+838 TVDIQLQSAVGGVGQ

-922 APVTATDI
+922 APVTVTDI

-967 RGIAVDANGSYTVVF
+967 RGIAVDENGSYTVVF

-987 GTYKTLVVQYVS
+987 GTYKSLVVQYVS

-1008 AADIVV
+1008 ASDIVV

-1040 TPNLKVTVST
+1040 TPGLKVTVST

-1096 TDIVVEKLTQK
+1096 ADIVVEKLTQK

-1264 SYTTSYVNLE
+1264 SYTTSYVHLE

-1317 NGIHAT
+1317 NGIYAT

-1338 AIANNSSGSSVGYVY
+1338 AIANNSSGSSIGYVY

>member
-1 MMRRKMRKLLA
+1 MRSKMRKWLA
-12 LLLAAMLMSAC
+12 LLLAAMLMGAC
-23 ALTPAMAT
+23 ALTPAVA
-31 GMSAT
+31 GASAT

-178 SSGNEPAVSEPVV
+178 SSGNEPAVSEPAV

-198 PVVNEPVVTV
+198 PVVNEPVVTA
-208 PTTPLTSVQ
+208 PTTPLASVQ
-217 ASLSGTKDIYV
+217 ASLSGTSDIV
-228 MGQGEEGRKVV
+228 VTGQGEEGRKVV

-255 TISGGVFSTTFTD
+255 TISGGAFSTTFTD

-279 YADAPEMS
+279 YADAPDMS
-287 TFANDGGV
+287 VFANDGGA
-295 VTVPASDPNAGTASD
+295 VTVPASDPDAGESDANAGESDLNAGESD
-310 PNAGTAS
+310 PNAGQ
-317 DLNAGVSD
+317 SD
-325 PNAGTASDPNAG
+325 PNAGQSDPNAG
-337 TASDPNAGMS
+337 ESDPNG
-347 DPNAVVSDPNAVVS
+347 
-361 DPNAGTASDSNGMP
+361 GTP
-375 STPVAITGISGGT
+375 STPVAITSISGGT
-388 ESVQITGTAAANG
+388 ESVQIAGTAAANG

-406 GSVDGQAFESKG
+406 GSVDGQTFESQG

-424 GAFSL
+424 GSFSL
-429 TVALPGKSG
+429 TVALPGRSG
-438 QVAVEVWVEEVGN
+438 QVSVEVWVEEVGN
-451 SSNFASQTVSVTVQA
+451 NSNYASQTVSVTVQA
-466 AAQEPQQGPSMLNLS
+466 AAQDPQGPATLDLS
-481 PLTITEATYDV
+481 PLTITQATYDPTS
-492 AAGKFTIAGAGEPG
+492 GKFTIAGAGDPG
-506 QNITIQVGEKTYEG
+506 QSITIQVGETPYEG

-531 ESANGMT
+531 ESADGLT
-538 GSVSVSVAYKDDA
+538 GNVSVSVAYKDDA
-551 SVQAATTTLVIPDP
+551 SVQAATATLVIPDP

-639 NGNGATWQSPVTV
+639 NGNGATWQTPVTV

-668 GEEVITVSGTAAA
+668 GEEVITISGTAAA

-706 SGAYSQSVAVKE
+706 SGAYSQSIAVAE

-734 TPNVQELS
+734 TPNSQELN

-754 LTVNVSY
+754 LTVNASY

-826 ASTTVNIPVPPT
+826 ANTTVNIPVPPS
-838 TVDIKLQTATGGVGQ
+838 TVDIQLQSAVGGVGQ

-922 APVTATDI
+922 APVTVTDI

-967 RGIAVDANGSYTVVF
+967 RGIAVDENGSYTVVF

-1008 AADIVV
+1008 ASDIVV

-1040 TPNLKVTVST
+1040 TPGLKVTVST

-1096 TDIVVEKLTQK
+1096 ADIVVEKLTQK

-1153 EFQRINGLA
+1153 EFQRVNGLA

-1264 SYTTSYVNLE
+1264 SYTTSYVHLE

-1317 NGIHAT
+1317 NGIYAT

-1338 AIANNSSGSSVGYVY
+1338 AIANNSSGSSIGYVY

>member
-1 MMRRKMRKLLA
+1 MRSKMRKWLA
-12 LLLAAMLMSAC
+12 LLLAAMLMGAC
-23 ALTPAMAT
+23 ALTPAVA
-31 GMSAT
+31 GASAT
-36 PSQAGTTQENG
+36 PSEANG
-47 GKTASETELNT
+47 GTAS

-85 LVTGTCEPGHAVNV
+85 LVTGTCEPDHTVNV
-99 WLCDKDGV
+99 WLCDEDGV
-107 RIQGTFNPHAIKRTT
+107 RIQGSFNPHAVKRAN

-169 DAAARAQEA
+169 DAAARAQAA

-191 SEPVVSE
+191 NEPVVS
-198 PVVNEPVVTV
+198 EPVVTV

-255 TISGGVFSTTFTD
+255 TISGGAFSTTFTD

-279 YADAPEMS
+279 YADAPDMS
-287 TFANDGGV
+287 VFANDGGA
-295 VTVPASDPNAGTASD
+295 VTVPASDPNAGQSD
-310 PNAGTAS
+310 PNAGQS
-317 DLNAGVSD
+317 DPNAGVSD
-325 PNAGTASDPNAG
+325 PNAGQSDPNAG
-337 TASDPNAGMS
+337 
-347 DPNAVVSDPNAVVS
+347 VS
-361 DPNAGTASDSNGMP
+361 DPNAGVSDPNAGVSDPNAGQSDPNAGQSDPNGGTP
-375 STPVAITGISGGT
+375 STPVAITSISGGT
-388 ESVQITGTAAANG
+388 ESVQIAGTAAANG

-406 GSVDGQAFESKG
+406 GSVDGQTFESQG

-424 GAFSL
+424 GSFSL
-429 TVALPGKSG
+429 TVALPGRSG
-438 QVAVEVWVEEVGN
+438 QVSVEVWVEEVGN
-451 SSNFASQTVSVTVQA
+451 SSNYASQTVSVTVQA
-466 AAQEPQQGPSMLNLS
+466 AAQDPQGPATLDLS
-481 PLTITEATYDV
+481 PLTITNATYD
-492 AAGKFTIAGAGEPG
+492 AASGKFTIAGAGDPG

-531 ESANGMT
+531 ESADDMT

-551 SVQAATTTLVIPDP
+551 SVPAATTTLVIPDP

-589 TAKAETEVTATV
+589 TARAETEVTATV

-624 ANTYNEISVQYTDTA
+624 ANTYNDVTVQYTDTA
-639 NGNGATWQSPVTV
+639 NGNGATWQTPVTV

-686 ITLTVNGN
+686 VTLTVNGN

-706 SGAYSQSVAVKE
+706 SGAYSQSIAVAE

-734 TPNVQELS
+734 TPNSQELN

-754 LTVNVSY
+754 LTVSASY

-787 ATFEAQVDT
+787 ATFEAQVDI

-826 ASTTVNIPVPPT
+826 ANTTVNIPVPPS
-838 TVDIKLQTATGGVGQ
+838 TVDIQLQSAVGGVGQ

-922 APVTATDI
+922 APVTVTDI

-967 RGIAVDANGSYTVVF
+967 RGIAVDENGSYTVVF

-987 GTYKTLVVQYVS
+987 GTYKSLVVQYVS

-1008 AADIVV
+1008 ASDIVV

-1040 TPNLKVTVST
+1040 TPGLKVTVST

-1096 TDIVVEKLTQK
+1096 ADIVVEKLTQK

-1264 SYTTSYVNLE
+1264 SYTTSYVHLE

-1317 NGIHAT
+1317 NGIYAT

-1338 AIANNSSGSSVGYVY
+1338 AIANNSSGSSIGYVY

>member
-1 MMRRKMRKLLA
+1 MRSKMRKWLA
-12 LLLAAMLMSAC
+12 LLLAAMLMGAC
-23 ALTPAMAT
+23 ALTPAVA
-31 GMSAT
+31 GASAT
-36 PSQAGTTQENG
+36 PSEANG
-47 GKTASETELNT
+47 GTASQ
-58 PETEPTTP
+58 ETEPTTP

-85 LVTGTCEPGHAVNV
+85 LVTGTCEPDHTVNV

-107 RIQGTFNPHAIKRTT
+107 RIQGSFNPHVVKRAN

-178 SSGNEPAVSEPVV
+178 SSGNEPAVSEPAV

-198 PVVNEPVVTV
+198 PVVNEPVVTA
-208 PTTPLTSVQ
+208 PTTPLASVQ
-217 ASLSGTKDIYV
+217 ASLSGTSDIV
-228 MGQGEEGRKVV
+228 VTGQGEEGRKVV

-255 TISGGVFSTTFTD
+255 TISGGAFSTTFTD

-279 YADAPEMS
+279 YADAPDMS
-287 TFANDGGV
+287 VFANDGGA
-295 VTVPASDPNAGTASD
+295 VTVPASDPNAGQSD
-310 PNAGTAS
+310 PNAGQ
-317 DLNAGVSD
+317 SD
-325 PNAGTASDPNAG
+325 PNAGQSDPNAG
-337 TASDPNAGMS
+337 QSDPNAGQS
-347 DPNAVVSDPNAVVS
+347 DPNGGA
-361 DPNAGTASDSNGMP
+361 P
-375 STPVAITGISGGT
+375 STPVAITSISGGT
-388 ESVQITGTAAANG
+388 ESVQIAGTAAANG

-406 GSVDGQAFESKG
+406 GAVDGQTFESQG
-418 HPVGAD
+418 HAVGAD
-424 GAFSL
+424 GSFSL
-429 TVALPGKSG
+429 TVALPGRSG
-438 QVAVEVWVEEVGN
+438 QVSVEVWVEEVGN
-451 SSNFASQTVSVTVQA
+451 SSNYASQTVSVTVQA
-466 AAQEPQQGPSMLNLS
+466 AAQDPQGPATLDLR
-481 PLTITEATYDV
+481 PLTITNATYDP
-492 AAGKFTIAGAGEPG
+492 ASGKFTIAGEGEPG
-506 QNITIQVGEKTYEG
+506 QSITIQVGEKTYEG

-531 ESANGMT
+531 ESADGLT

-551 SVQAATTTLVIPDP
+551 SVPEATTTLVIPDP

-589 TAKAETEVTATV
+589 KAKAETEVAATV

-639 NGNGATWQSPVTV
+639 NGNGATWQTPVTV

-668 GEEVITVSGTAAA
+668 GEEVITISGTAAA

-706 SGAYSQSVAVKE
+706 SGAYSQSIAVAE

-734 TPNVQELS
+734 TPNSQELN

-754 LTVNVSY
+754 LTVNASY

-838 TVDIKLQTATGGVGQ
+838 TVDIQLQSAVGGVGQ

-922 APVTATDI
+922 APVTVTDI

-967 RGIAVDANGSYTVVF
+967 RGIAVDGNGSYTVVF

-1008 AADIVV
+1008 ASDIVV

-1096 TDIVVEKLTQK
+1096 ADIVVEKLTQK

-1264 SYTTSYVNLE
+1264 SYTTSYVHLE

-1317 NGIHAT
+1317 NGIYAT

-1338 AIANNSSGSSVGYVY
+1338 AIANNSSGSSIGYVY